1 MKKKVLAAVVLAAG
15 LSSLWMIKSNT
26 SEDAGVNEYDLV
38 SASVEALATG
48 EGTGNKGP
56 REPEECHGGYK
67 KMVCRNMNHIEC
79 TDSDCF

>member
-1 MKKKVLAAVVLAAG
+1 MKQKVLAAVVLAAG
-15 LSSLWMIKSNT
+15 LSSLWMIKSNA

-48 EGTGNKGP
+48 EGTGNTGP
-56 REPEECHGGYK
+56 RRPIYCANGSQ
-67 KMVCRNMNHIEC
+67 KMVCQSENDREC